1 MGNRIYLADKPTL
14 DKVDAAT
21 ADTKGKVGTTVDV
34 GGSASAGSVFG
45 KLNAV
50 IAYLLGYVT
59 TSLANVGNHVKRL
72 NDLFP
77 DARVAK
83 IDKLDA
89 IDTNVT
95 ATKGSAYNAEQN
107 SYQSAVN
114 TATNNAASAT
124 GTISQKLSKVLADI
138 ASIATEMKDSQ
149 KRLASKW
156 ARVDLTSYVNKT
168 VTVLNVSG
176 AGVFR
181 GAYTNNFSDNNC
193 SNIRVTLDGTV
204 YNLSP
209 SSGSSYI
216 LGRSVTAENF
226 PLMTAGTPSY
236 IIPLPF
242 KSGLKIELTLKSSVT
257 SSPFTANYDV
267 YE

>member
-50 IAYLLGYVT
+50 IAYLLGHVT

-89 IDTNVT
+89 IDNNVT
-95 ATKGSAYNAEQN
+95 ATKGSAYNAEMN
-107 SYQSAVN
+107 AYQSAIN
-114 TATNNAASAT
+114 TATNNAASGT
-124 GTISQKLSKVLADI
+124 GTLSQKLSKIISDI
-138 ASIATEMKDSQ
+138 ASLPASVASGQKVLVSRKATIKVSPAGTHT
-149 KRLASKW
+149 L
-156 ARVDLTSYVNKT
+156 VD
-168 VTVLNVSG
+168 VSG
-176 AGVFR
+176 AGVLYGCWMQGSDITGVTIYIDGVPYGLGKPYNTNYIVRSLSSEAGF
-181 GAYTNNFSDNNC
+181 AYQSSLTGIVPVNFK
-193 SNIRVTLDGTV
+193 
-204 YNLSP
+204 
-209 SSGSSYI
+209 
-216 LGRSVTAENF
+216 RSLKITIAQGPNS
-226 PLMTAGTPSY
+226 MTAAY
-236 IIPLPF
+236 ICDYAI
-242 KSGLKIELTLKSSVT
+242 
-257 SSPFTANYDV
+257 